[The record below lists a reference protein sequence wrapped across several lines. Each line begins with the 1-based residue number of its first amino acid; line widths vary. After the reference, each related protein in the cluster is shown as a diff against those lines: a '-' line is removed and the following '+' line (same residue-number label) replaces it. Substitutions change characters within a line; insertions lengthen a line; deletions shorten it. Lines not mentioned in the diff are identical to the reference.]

1 MKLFSIWYHGKAL
14 IKRLILIC
22 IYRNKLKIGSRT
34 TWRRNFSVLIN
45 KNGKIKIGK
54 NCFFN
59 NDCSLV
65 AMNGIDI
72 GDGTLLGENVKIY
85 DHNHKFNKTNISIK
99 DQGFS
104 VAPVII
110 GAHCWIGSN
119 VVILKGTH
127 IGNNVVVGAGCIIS
141 QDIQSNTIVK
151 QNNNVLEKIPLIV
164 KK

>member
-1 MKLFSIWYHGKAL
+1 MKLFSIWYHGKAV

-65 AMNGIDI
+65 ATNAGNNKVDE
-72 GDGTLLGENVKIY
+72 LL
-85 DHNHKFNKTNISIK
+85 NKTM
-99 DQGFS
+99 DQ
-104 VAPVII
+104 
-110 GAHCWIGSN
+110 
-119 VVILKGTH
+119 L
-127 IGNNVVVGAGCIIS
+127 
-141 QDIQSNTIVK
+141 
-151 QNNNVLEKIPLIV
+151 
-164 KK
+164 